1 MVKSSLILICLQSII
16 LTAFAQGDTL
26 TTQKFNRKKLI
37 VVAGANAIFYTG
49 SFIALN
55 KAWYAEFDKTK
66 FHLFNDNPEWN
77 QMDKAGHVWSTYQ
90 VSRLSKEMWQWT
102 GLNNNTAAILGGV
115 SGMVYQS
122 IIEIQ
127 DAYSTEW
134 GFSWGDVGANVA
146 GAGLFVLQEIAGSDQ
161 KVAVKLSYCHKKYPA
176 ELIGRRNQLFGSS
189 LPERMLKDYN
199 AQTYWLSA
207 NVKSF
212 FPESGLP
219 SWLNIA
225 FGYGADGMY
234 GGRSNTWTDNE
245 GVTHD
250 YTHIRRARKFY
261 LSPDVDL
268 TRIPTR
274 SKVLKKVFFVL
285 NMVKVPAP
293 SLVLATGEKIKIR
306 IR

>member
-1 MVKSSLILICLQSII
+1 VVKRSVILICLQSII
-16 LTAFAQGDTL
+16 LTASAQGDTVSPP
-26 TTQKFNRKKLI
+26 KFNSKKLI
-37 VVAGANAIFYTG
+37 IVAGANAVFYTG

-55 KAWYAEFDKTK
+55 KAWYADYEKTT

-90 VSRLSKEMWQWT
+90 VSRLSKEMWRWT
-102 GLNNNTAAILGGV
+102 GLNNSKSALLGGV

-146 GAGLFVLQEIAGSDQ
+146 GAGLFVLQELAGTGQ
-161 KVAVKLSYCHKKYPA
+161 KVSVKLAYWPAKYPA
-176 ELIGRRNQLFGSS
+176 ALVARRNQLFGGSV
-189 LPERMLKDYN
+189 PERILKDYN
-199 AQTYWLSA
+199 AQTYWVSA
-207 NVKSF
+207 NVKAF
-212 FPESGLP
+212 FPESALP
-219 SWLNIA
+219 AWLNIA

-234 GGRSNTWTDNE
+234 GGRSNKWTDKE

-250 YTHIRRARKFY
+250 YTDIRRARKFY

-274 SKVLKKVFFVL
+274 SKVLRKVFFVL

-293 SLVLATGEKIKIR
+293 ALSVATGGNLKLAIR
-306 IR
+306 